1 MTRRK
6 LLGPSLA
13 AVYMVFATGAAIM
26 STVREVTG
34 PRFES
39 VALLIPSTCFALV
52 GALIIVRGS
61 RNRMGWVFYAIG
73 LLWASGHFAGEYAA
87 FSYEERSLPGS
98 LLAAWY
104 GEWYWLPWLFL
115 LLAGSFILFPD
126 GNLPGRRWRPFG
138 YGLLGAVVVLTVVAA
153 LDARL
158 NIANSSVTL
167 DNPIGISPFGD
178 PDNDSLAFLFL
189 ILFWGSAVGSLT
201 ALVVRFR
208 RARGD
213 ERLQMKWFVYAS
225 ALLLFSF
232 LALVIYDTASG
243 QRVTVLDTIML
254 SLPPIAA
261 GAAILKYRLYDI
273 DVVINK
279 TIVFGSL
286 AAFITA
292 VYVAIVVGIGA
303 VLGSS
308 NEPNLAL
315 SIAATAIVAIAFSPV
330 KEGTQRVAN
339 RLVYGNRA
347 TPYEALARFTD
358 EVATSYETDRVAPAM
373 AKTIVDATGAERAE
387 VWLALDHTLVRAATA
402 PDKEEDTTPEAI
414 SLGADMTV
422 PDIAGADVASEVI
435 HNNELLGALTLTK
448 KRGEAATP
456 VDAKLLDDLASQAGI
471 VLRNSRLTAEL
482 RSRLDQITRTAAEI
496 KESRKRIVATQDKAR
511 RALERDIHDGAQQ
524 HLVALAVKL
533 NLAKTMAKK
542 KPERAE
548 AMLVQL
554 KDEATDALDT
564 LDELAKGIYPP
575 VLAERGIAKAIEG
588 RAATAPFAIVIEDH
602 TSSRF
607 ESHIEAATY
616 FCILEA
622 LQNVAKYANAARATV
637 TLSQQDEDLVFTVV
651 DDGAGFDPQTTD
663 YGTGIQGMADRLAAV
678 GGTIDLT
685 SAPGQGTTVSGT
697 VSALTSDPL

>member
-52 GALIIVRGS
+52 GTLIIVRGS
-61 RNRMGWVFYAIG
+61 RNRMGWIFYAIG

-138 YGLLGAVVVLTVVAA
+138 YGLLGAVVVLTVLAA

-167 DNPIGISPFGD
+167 DNPIGISPLGD
-178 PDNDSLAFLFL
+178 PDEDPLAFPFV
-189 ILFWGSAVGSLT
+189 ILLWGSAVGSLT

-254 SLPPIAA
+254 SLSPIAA

-279 TIVFGSL
+279 TIVFGVL
-286 AAFITA
+286 AAFITGI
-292 VYVAIVVGIGA
+292 YVAIVVGIGTL
-303 VLGSS
+303 LGSQD
-308 NEPNLAL
+308 EPNLAL

-330 KEGTQRVAN
+330 KERTQRLAN
-339 RLVYGNRA
+339 RLVYGHRLS
-347 TPYEALARFTD
+347 PYDVLTD
-358 EVATSYETDRVAPAM
+358 LSRSVATASSPNEVLVAVAHAAAVGVNAKGARVLLRMQDGSP
-373 AKTIVDATGAERAE
+373 VEERFPPDSSEQGAGE
-387 VWLALDHTLVRAATA
+387 VFEVSH
-402 PDKEEDTTPEAI
+402 EA
-414 SLGADMTV
+414 
-422 PDIAGADVASEVI
+422 
-435 HNNELLGALTLTK
+435 ELLGQISVAKGAGDPLTPQD
-448 KRGEAATP
+448 RR
-456 VDAKLLDDLASQAGI
+456 LLDDLSGQAG
-471 VLRNSRLTAEL
+471 LALYNARLAIEL
-482 RSRLDQITRTAAEI
+482 RARLDEI
-496 KESRKRIVATQDKAR
+496 STQADELQGSRARIVSAADDAR
-511 RALERDIHDGAQQ
+511 RRLERDITEGPRKD
-524 HLVALAVKL
+524 LVTLRARLENVLAMVE
-533 NLAKTMAKK
+533 TD
-542 KPERAE
+542 PETAAGDLESLTEDANRT
-548 AMLVQL
+548 L
-554 KDEATDALDT
+554 DALR
-564 LDELAKGIYPP
+564 ELARGIYPP
-575 VLAERGIAKAIEG
+575 LLADQGIV
-588 RAATAPFAIVIEDH
+588 AAV
-602 TSSRF
+602 
-607 ESHIEAATY
+607 ESHIRKRDLEVEVRTDEEMRVARFDESIETTVY
-616 FCILEA
+616 FCCVEA
-622 LQNVAKYANAARATV
+622 LDRDGVAAIDMA
-637 TLSQQDEDLVFTVV
+637 LSRGELRVEIHGGGRDAERETIIGDRVEAHGGRVEHRSDSLVFRLPVV
-651 DDGAGFDPQTTD
+651 ERAEPQPEVVA
-663 YGTGIQGMADRLAAV
+663 QAAS
-678 GGTIDLT
+678 
-685 SAPGQGTTVSGT
+685 SASG
-697 VSALTSDPL
+697 PN